1 MTEDSKDGYII
12 DFKKNKFTEIKEP
25 YAFSK
30 TSFYTPGAWV
40 DDNFLV
46 PKPGASGEG
55 DLYIGKLDTGKGE
68 IEFTEINK
76 SEKKFGYWVGLV
88 NEGEGWWGITAI
100 NLFFYS

>member
-12 DFKKNKFTEIKEP
+12 DFKKNKFNEIQEP
-25 YAFSK
+25 TAFSK

-55 DLYIGKLDTGKGE
+55 ELYIGKLDSVKGE
-68 IEFTEINK
+68 ISFNEINK
-76 SEKKFGYWVGLV
+76 SDKKYGY
-88 NEGEGWWGITAI
+88 
-100 NLFFYS
+100 

>member
-12 DFKKNKFTEIKEP
+12 DFKKNRFNEIQEP
-25 YAFSK
+25 TAFSK

-55 DLYIGKLDTGKGE
+55 ELYIGKLNSIKGE
-68 IEFTEINK
+68 ISFNEINK
-76 SEKKFGYWVGLV
+76 NDKKYGY
-88 NEGEGWWGITAI
+88 
-100 NLFFYS
+100 